1 MHNHHKYLILNGFY
15 YIGLAALACV
25 SIATRAQQP
34 AAVQSYPTK
43 PIRFIVPQ
51 ATGGSNDTFARYL
64 SVGLTER
71 LGKQVV
77 VDNRAGADGI
87 IGTEIAAR
95 SAPDGH
101 TWLMASGAYAMNAAV
116 RKMPYDAAKS
126 FDWIATLGNGTT
138 VLTINLNFPVNSVK
152 DILALGKAKPGY
164 INLASAGGFQHFISE
179 LFRYQSGLN
188 LQILLYKGG
197 YPALLDVVSGQ
208 AHMQIGTLVTSH
220 AILRAGKARAIA
232 TAGRKRTA
240 LMPELPTISE
250 SGLPG
255 YEIANYWAIATPAG
269 TPTSIIDRIN
279 KEIAVQLNRAETQKR
294 FAGEGAE
301 VDIRTPAET
310 SKLISEELM
319 KWARV
324 AREAGMKFE

>member
-1 MHNHHKYLILNGFY
+1 MCIHRHSRATTHCRAKLSHQTHTLHR
-15 YIGLAALACV
+15 AA
-25 SIATRAQQP
+25 SHR
-34 AAVQSYPTK
+34 
-43 PIRFIVPQ
+43 R
-51 ATGGSNDTFARYL
+51 SNDTFARYL

-197 YPALLDVVSGQ
+197 YPALLDVVSGFNNIC
-208 AHMQIGTLVTSH
+208 M
-220 AILRAGKARAIA
+220 
-232 TAGRKRTA
+232 
-240 LMPELPTISE
+240 
-250 SGLPG
+250 
-255 YEIANYWAIATPAG
+255 
-269 TPTSIIDRIN
+269 
-279 KEIAVQLNRAETQKR
+279 
-294 FAGEGAE
+294 
-301 VDIRTPAET
+301 
-310 SKLISEELM
+310 SKWL
-319 KWARV
+319 
-324 AREAGMKFE
+324 